1 MRKFQ
6 VLTDS
11 TSDLQKEFRDKLNI
25 DYINMVYTINGVTYD
40 ADLDWNNL
48 SPTDYYNM
56 MREGARSITGLIKT
70 IDTEMKF
77 EEALKQGLDV
87 LYIACSSA
95 LSGSVN
101 AAKITAS
108 ELLERYPERK
118 IVCFDSLRSN
128 YAEGLI
134 AYDAAVMANSGMEL
148 DEVVKVLEETKL
160 NYHTI
165 ATVETL
171 DYLKK
176 AGRIKA
182 SKAFFGN
189 LMGVK
194 PIILADANGNNYS
207 FKKIKGRKASLDDIV
222 NYVKENI
229 TNPCEKIVFVEHAD
243 CIKEAEY
250 VKNQIE
256 KLVNPKEVRIS
267 VLGPIIGATVGPGT
281 ITINFNGNKVTMV
294 SGE

>member
-70 IDTEMKF
+70 TDTEMKF

-134 AYDAAVMANSGMEL
+134 AYDAAIMANSGMEL

-256 KLVNPKEVRIS
+256 KLVNPKEVRVS

>member
-108 ELLERYPERK
+108 ELLEKYPERK

-281 ITINFNGNKVTMV
+281 ITINFNGNKVTMA